1 MSTTAKFAKAARAAV
16 VTLAVAAP
24 FVLAGQAHADVY
36 VSNNCGWQSSS
47 DCRTDNNVL
56 IISYNSNAGD
66 GGNSSSSAKFFGNV
80 PDYAGENVLNGNQ
93 SGYTFYRYVFSGGN
107 GSGNGVAVKNNAA
120 AAKGCPSTVNYR
132 VYYNS
137 NYGGHSQLIPGSWGC
152 YAGTNLDSTLKNNN
166 ASQHWG

>member
-1 MSTTAKFAKAARAAV
+1 MSTTVKFAKAARAAV

-24 FVLAGQAHADVY
+24 LVLAGQASAAVPI
-36 VSNNCGWQSSS
+36 SNNCGWQSSS
-47 DCRTDNNVL
+47 DCSNGDNVL
-56 IISYNSNAGD
+56 IISYNSNGGD
-66 GGNSSSSAKFFGNV
+66 GGNYSSSAKFFGNV
-80 PDYAGENVLNGNQ
+80 PDYAGDTIY
-93 SGYTFYRYVFSGGN
+93 SGMTVTDYRYVFSGGN

-132 VYYNS
+132 IYYNS